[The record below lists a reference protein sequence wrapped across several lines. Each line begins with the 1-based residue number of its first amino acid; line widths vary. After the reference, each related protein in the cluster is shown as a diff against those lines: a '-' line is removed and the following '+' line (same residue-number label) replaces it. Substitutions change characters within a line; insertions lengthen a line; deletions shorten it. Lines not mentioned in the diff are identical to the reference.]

1 MLYEEDAYKMIR
13 AFIVEDEQPA
23 LQRLLEF
30 LEDIPDLEVLGTE
43 SSGKEAARRVDEL
56 KPDLLFVD
64 IHLTDISGIDLL
76 HLLSHQPLIVFTTA
90 YDKYAIE
97 AFELRAVDYL
107 LKPFSEERLKEAVG
121 RVREKLTHGEVPAE
135 SIRTLLSKWN
145 PQQEYLQRLPS
156 KIGDKI
162 YILSDDDIIY
172 FASED
177 KFVYAYVVDS
187 KFMLNYTLEQLQNRL
202 DPNKFF
208 RIHRST
214 IVNLNYVKSIEAWF
228 GGGYKM
234 KVKDRK
240 NTELTI
246 SRSAGKLLREK
257 LGW

>member
-1 MLYEEDAYKMIR
+1 MIR
-13 AFIVEDEQPA
+13 AFIVEDEHPA
-23 LQRLLEF
+23 LQRLQEF
-30 LEDIPDLEVLGTE
+30 LQRIPDIEIVGSE
-43 SSGKEAARRVDEL
+43 ASGKKASDQIEAVR
-56 KPDLLFVD
+56 PDLLFLD
-64 IHLTDISGIDLL
+64 IHLSDISGIDLL
-76 HLLSHQPLIVFTTA
+76 HLLSHQPLVIFTTA

-121 RVREKLTHGEVPAE
+121 RARERLTANEAPAE
-135 SIRTLLSKWN
+135 GIMQLLSNWN
-145 PQQEYLQRLPS
+145 PQKDYLTRIPS

-162 YILSDDDIIY
+162 YVLPDDDVVY

-177 KFVYAYVVDS
+177 KLVFAYLIDA

-202 DPNKFF
+202 DPDKFF

-214 IVNLNYVKSIEAWF
+214 IVNLNYVKTIEAWF

-234 KVKDRK
+234 KVKDKK

-246 SRSAGKLLREK
+246 SRSAGRALRDK